1 MVKAGN
7 AIFQKLTCSLQI
19 CTDVFIKSKCR
30 QIFITD
36 IKSRS
41 HTFGLAGNYAQ
52 VFHGF
57 TSSGLVWTNL
67 GAQLSLT
74 FCRLEKANKGPMHAM
89 KFVVFIHSCIWIEGK
104 YPMKDYFLTFFRDLL
119 ANE

>member
-52 VFHGF
+52 VF
-57 TSSGLVWTNL
+57 
-67 GAQLSLT
+67 
-74 FCRLEKANKGPMHAM
+74 
-89 KFVVFIHSCIWIEGK
+89 
-104 YPMKDYFLTFFRDLL
+104 RDLPAL
-119 ANE
+119 AWFGLTWGHS